1 MLELIC
7 VPAVKLYSGRLC
19 IVGRRQAACHSL
31 CLARAK
37 REIIVVPPGGSIQHA
52 CGVESHQT
60 VEESN
65 VLAAVGDCNGNGV
78 ATALD
83 VGYDIGLRQSG
94 KRLEIGRLGYW
105 SHKPVAVLEIVYIL
119 FGRILSRE

>member
-1 MLELIC
+1 M
-7 VPAVKLYSGRLC
+7 PA
-19 IVGRRQAACHSL
+19 
-31 CLARAK
+31 
-37 REIIVVPPGGSIQHA
+37 
-52 CGVESHQT
+52 GVESHQT

-94 KRLEIGRLGYW
+94 KRFEIGRLGYW

-119 FGRILSRE
+119 FGREYIEVPRPLCRPCCRQESGNTNFISSGREVRILSRE